1 LQPPRRVVNGHFALM
16 VILMPKVSVVI
27 PTYNRSG
34 MVKEAISSVL
44 VQTERDFEIIVV
56 DDGSTDDTSSVVA
69 AMEDGRISYFYKN
82 NGGPASARNYGLSKG
97 TGEYVA
103 FLDHDDLWPPNYLEV
118 MLSRLEKN
126 TEFGAAYS
134 PITAVYPDG
143 GEVKSYKR
151 PDGKSGW
158 LAVNLFK
165 HGFVWTSATLIRRE
179 VLKNFYFDESL
190 KTSYEDGDFFLRLS
204 MKTQFLFVEGVEAVR
219 RNHAEN
225 FSTKVGVL
233 ATRILVLERFYFRLG
248 GNKIVPARVARR
260 RLSHACRKVAEER
273 RREGNRSAAI
283 SLYKRAIKY
292 WPFDLRLY
300 VGLGQSFLLNKTKD
314 QNPNWQMPEPLADI
328 LSSR

>member
-16 VILMPKVSVVI
+16 VILMPKISVII

-34 MVKEAISSVL
+34 MVKEAISGVL
-44 VQTERDFEIIVV
+44 AQTERDLEVIVV
-56 DDGSTDDTSSVVA
+56 DDGSTDNTRSVIESLNDHRV
-69 AMEDGRISYFYKN
+69 RYFYKT
-82 NGGPASARNYGLSKG
+82 NGGPASARNFGVSKA

-103 FLDHDDLWPPNYLEV
+103 FLDHDDLWPSNYVEV
-118 MLSRLEKN
+118 MLSYLEN
-126 TEFGAAYS
+126 NSEFGAAYS
-134 PITAVYPDG
+134 PITVVRPDG
-143 GEVKSYKR
+143 RKLESYKR
-151 PDGKSGW
+151 PKGKNGW
-158 LAVNLFK
+158 MALDLFK

-204 MKTQFLFVEGVEAVR
+204 MKTQFLFVADVEAVR

-233 ATRILVLERFYFRLG
+233 PTRILVLERFYFRLG

-260 RLSHACRKVAEER
+260 RLSHACRKVAKER
-273 RREGNRSAAI
+273 RYEGNRSAAI

-292 WPFDLRLY
+292 WPLDLRLY

-314 QNPNWQMPEPLADI
+314 QNPNWQMPEPLGEI
-328 LSSR
+328 VI

>member
-1 LQPPRRVVNGHFALM
+1 MQPPRRVVNGHFALM
-16 VILMPKVSVVI
+16 VILMPKISVII

-34 MVKEAISSVL
+34 MVKEAISGVL
-44 VQTERDFEIIVV
+44 AQTEPNLEIIVV
-56 DDGSTDDTSSVVA
+56 DDGSTDDTRIVVESLA
-69 AMEDGRISYFYKN
+69 EKRVSYFYKTN
-82 NGGPASARNYGLSKG
+82 AGPASARNYGVSKG

-204 MKTQFLFVEGVEAVR
+204 MKTQFLFVADVEAVR

-233 ATRILVLERFYFRLG
+233 PTRILVLERFYFRLG
-248 GNKIVPARVARR
+248 GNKIMPARVARR
-260 RLSHACRKVAEER
+260 RLSHACRKVAKER
-273 RREGNRSAAI
+273 RYEGNRSAAI

-292 WPFDLRLY
+292 WPLDLRLY

-314 QNPNWQMPEPLADI
+314 QNPNWQMPEPLGEI
-328 LSSR
+328 VI

>member
-1 LQPPRRVVNGHFALM
+1 MQPPRRVINGHFALM
-16 VILMPKVSVVI
+16 VILMPKISVII

-44 VQTERDFEIIVV
+44 AQTEPNLEIIVV
-56 DDGSTDDTSSVVA
+56 DDGSTDDTRIVVESLA
-69 AMEDGRISYFYKN
+69 EKRVSYFYKTN
-82 NGGPASARNYGLSKG
+82 AGPASARNYGLSKA

-204 MKTQFLFVEGVEAVR
+204 MKTQFLFVADVEAVR

-233 ATRILVLERFYFRLG
+233 PTRILVLERFYFRLG

-273 RREGNRSAAI
+273 RHEGNRSAAI
-283 SLYKRAIKY
+283 TLYKRAIRY
-292 WPFDLRLY
+292 WPLDLRPYL
-300 VGLGQSFLLNKTKD
+300 GLGRALLLSKKRD
-314 QNPNWQMPEPLADI
+314 PNPDWQMPESLAEI
-328 LSSR
+328 EI

>member
-1 LQPPRRVVNGHFALM
+1 LQPPGRVVNGHFVLM
-16 VILMPKVSVVI
+16 VILMPKISVII

-34 MVKEAISSVL
+34 MVKEAISGVL
-44 VQTERDFEIIVV
+44 AQTEPNLEVIVV
-56 DDGSTDDTSSVVA
+56 DDGSTDDTRIVVESLA
-69 AMEDGRISYFYKN
+69 DKRVSYFYKTN
-82 NGGPASARNYGLSKG
+82 AGPASARNFGLSKAK
-97 TGEYVA
+97 GEYVA
-103 FLDHDDLWPPNYLEV
+103 FLDHDDLWPPNYVEV
-118 MLSRLEKN
+118 MLSYLEN
-126 TEFGAAYS
+126 NSEFGAVYS
-134 PITAVYPDG
+134 PITVIRPDG
-143 GEVKSYKR
+143 GNLESYRR
-151 PDGKSGW
+151 PEGKSGW
-158 LAVNLFK
+158 IALDLFK

-204 MKTQFLFVEGVEAVR
+204 MKTQFLFVEDVETVR

-233 ATRILVLERFYFRLG
+233 PTRILVLERFYFRLG

-260 RLSHACRKVAEER
+260 RLGHACRKVAEER
-273 RREGNRSAAI
+273 RHEGNRSAAI

-314 QNPNWQMPEPLADI
+314 QNPNWQMPEPLGEI
-328 LSSR
+328 VI

>member
-1 LQPPRRVVNGHFALM
+1 VPKVT
-16 VILMPKVSVVI
+16 LMPKISAII

-44 VQTERDFEIIVV
+44 AQTEPNLEVIVV
-56 DDGSTDDTSSVVA
+56 DDGSTDDTRIVVESLA
-69 AMEDGRISYFYKN
+69 DKRVSYFYKN
-82 NGGPASARNYGLSKG
+82 NAGPASARNFGLSKA
-97 TGEYVA
+97 TGQYVA

-204 MKTQFLFVEGVEAVR
+204 MKTQFLFVADVEAVR

-233 ATRILVLERFYFRLG
+233 PTRILVLERFYFRLG

-273 RREGNRSAAI
+273 RHEGSRSAAI
-283 SLYKRAIKY
+283 TLYKRAIKY
-292 WPFDLRLY
+292 WPLDLRLY
-300 VGLGQSFLLNKTKD
+300 LGLAQALLLPKKKE
-314 QNPNWQMPEPLADI
+314 QMPNWQMPEPLADI